1 MPRVMWKGAISF
13 GLVNIPIRMYTAVK
27 EKSVQFHMLS
37 SDGTCRLRRKLYCPE
52 TGKEYEF
59 KDAARGYEVAPGQYV
74 LIDKEE
80 LEQLR
85 PDLGR
90 NIEIEDFVS
99 LEEIDPLRYER
110 PYYLAPAE
118 GGGRPYRL
126 LVEAMERMGK
136 VGIARFVLREKQHL
150 AALRITQGGLCLS
163 TMYWADEVLAFKDV
177 SALPDDKVD
186 EHQLELATNL
196 ISALTKPFDPSR
208 YQDTYRQELMGLIER
223 KAEGKRIPV
232 HKEPEQG
239 AQVVDLMDALKRS
252 LDKAGGKR
260 PSARSEQ
267 PSPAQ
272 TGKKAGGRKK
282 ASSHHVSH

>member
-27 EKSVQFHMLS
+27 DKSVQFHMMS
-37 SDGTCRLRRKLYCPE
+37 QDGACRLRRKLYCPE
-52 TGKEYEF
+52 TGKEYDF
-59 KDAARGYEVAPGQYV
+59 KEAARGFEVAPGQYV
-74 LIDKEE
+74 LVDKEE
-80 LEQLR
+80 MEGLR
-85 PDLGR
+85 PDTGR

-136 VGIARFVLREKQHL
+136 VGVARFVLREKQHL
-150 AALRITQGGLCLS
+150 AALRVSQGGLCLS
-163 TMYWADEVLAFKDV
+163 TMYWADEVLALKDV
-177 SALPDDKVD
+177 TALPDDKVD

-196 ISALTKPFDPSR
+196 IAALTKPFDPNR
-208 YQDTYRQELMGLIER
+208 YQDTYREELMELIER

-232 HKEPEQG
+232 HAESEKG
-239 AQVVDLMDALKRS
+239 AQVVDLMEALKRS

-260 PSARSEQ
+260 AQAVAEQ
-267 PSPAQ
+267 PPVEQAQ
-272 TGKKAGGRKK
+272 KKKAGGRKK
-282 ASSHHVSH
+282 ATSR

>member
-27 EKSVQFHMLS
+27 EKSVQFHMMS
-37 SDGTCRLRRKLYCPE
+37 KDGTCRLRRKLYCPE
-52 TGKEYEF
+52 TGKEFDF
-59 KDAARGYEVAPGQYV
+59 KEAARGYEVSPGQYV
-74 LIDKEE
+74 IVDEE
-80 LEQLR
+80 EMEGLR
-85 PDLGR
+85 PDMGR

-110 PYYLAPAE
+110 PYYLAPSE

-150 AALRITQGGLCLS
+150 AALRVTQGGLCLS
-163 TMYWADEVLAFKDV
+163 TMYWADEVLALKDV
-177 SALPDDKVD
+177 TALPDEKVD

-196 ISALTKPFDPSR
+196 IVALTKPFDPGR
-208 YQDTYRQELMGLIER
+208 YRDTYREELMELIER

-232 HKEPEQG
+232 HAAPEKG

-252 LDKAGGKR
+252 LEKTGGKQT
-260 PSARSEQ
+260 SLSEA
-267 PSPAQ
+267 PR
-272 TGKKAGGRKK
+272 KKTGGRKK
-282 ASSHHVSH
+282 ATSH

>member
-27 EKSVQFHMLS
+27 EKSVQFHMMS
-37 SDGTCRLRRKLYCPE
+37 KDGTCRLRRKLYCPE
-52 TGKEYEF
+52 TGKEFDF
-59 KDAARGYEVAPGQYV
+59 KEAARGYEVSPGQYV
-74 LIDKEE
+74 IVDEE
-80 LEQLR
+80 EMENLR
-85 PDLGR
+85 PDMGR

-110 PYYLAPAE
+110 PYYLAPSE

-150 AALRITQGGLCLS
+150 AALRVTQGGLCLS
-163 TMYWADEVLAFKDV
+163 TMYWADEVLALKDV
-177 SALPDDKVD
+177 TALPDDKVD

-196 ISALTKPFDPSR
+196 IVALTKSFDPGR
-208 YQDTYRQELMGLIER
+208 YRDTYREELMELIER

-232 HKEPEQG
+232 HAAPEKG

-252 LDKAGGKR
+252 LEKTGGGKQA
-260 PSARSEQ
+260 PSAQAPR
-267 PSPAQ
+267 
-272 TGKKAGGRKK
+272 KKAGGRKK
-282 ASSHHVSH
+282 ATSH

>member
-27 EKSVQFHMLS
+27 EKSVQFHMMS
-37 SDGTCRLRRKLYCPE
+37 KDGTCRLRRKLYCPE
-52 TGKEYEF
+52 TGKEFDF
-59 KDAARGYEVAPGQYV
+59 KEAARGYEVSPGQYV
-74 LIDKEE
+74 IVDEE
-80 LEQLR
+80 EMESLR
-85 PDLGR
+85 PDMGR

-110 PYYLAPAE
+110 PYYLAPSE

-150 AALRITQGGLCLS
+150 AALRVTQGGLCLS
-163 TMYWADEVLAFKDV
+163 TMYWADEVLALKDV
-177 SALPDDKVD
+177 TALPDDKVD

-196 ISALTKPFDPSR
+196 IAALTKPFDPGR
-208 YQDTYRQELMGLIER
+208 YRDTYREELMELIER

-232 HKEPEQG
+232 HTAPEKG

-252 LDKAGGKR
+252 LEKTGGKQT
-260 PSARSEQ
+260 PSQAPR
-267 PSPAQ
+267 
-272 TGKKAGGRKK
+272 KKAGGRKK
-282 ASSHHVSH
+282 ATSH

>member
-1 MPRVMWKGAISF
+1 MWKGAISF
-13 GLVNIPIRMYTAVK
+13 GLVNIPIRMYTAVR

-37 SDGTCRLRRKLYCPE
+37 KDGNCRLRRKLYCPE
-52 TGKEYEF
+52 TGEEFDF

-74 LIDKEE
+74 LVDKDE

-85 PDLGR
+85 PDMGR

-110 PYYLAPAE
+110 PYYLAPSE

-126 LVEAMERMGK
+126 LVEAMQRMGK

-150 AALRITQGGLCLS
+150 AALRVTQNGLCLS
-163 TMYWADEVLAFKDV
+163 TMYWADEVLALKDV

-186 EHQLELATNL
+186 ESQLELATNL
-196 ISALTKPFDPSR
+196 IAALTKPFDPGR
-208 YQDTYRQELMGLIER
+208 YQDTYRQELMELIER

-232 HKEPEQG
+232 HAEPEKG

-260 PSARSEQ
+260 PPLEAR
-267 PSPAQ
+267 
-272 TGKKAGGRKK
+272 KKTGGRKK
-282 ASSHHVSH
+282 ASSSQHVSH